1 MIPRPPISTRTDTL
15 FPYTTRFRS
24 IHEAVPGHYVQLL
37 YANKSPSR
45 IKVIFGNSAMIEGW
59 AVYSER
65 MMLESGWPG
74 GADAHQPEMEL
85 MYSKWTLRVVCNTIL
100 DYGVHVLGMSPA
112 DALELLTRPALQTE
126 TEANGK

>member
-1 MIPRPPISTRTDTL
+1 MCIFFFFKQMTAYEVRICDWSSDVCSSDL
-15 FPYTTRFRS
+15 
-24 IHEAVPGHYVQLL
+24 
-37 YANKSPSR
+37 SPSR

-85 MYSKWTLRVVCNTIL
+85 MYSKWALRVVCNTIL
-100 DYGVHVLGMSPA
+100 DYGVHVLGMSQA
-112 DALELLTRPALQTE
+112 EIGRAHV
-126 TEANGK
+126 